1 MGVFEN
7 LGQDL
12 LLDADGDLVVS
23 PSGALAV
30 TDDGRTCLLQDVR
43 NLLDTLPGDLFGH
56 PAYGAGVPR
65 LFGEEDRPDFERLVV
80 RSITDALT
88 YDQSVGPRIEPDSI
102 VVVKKTESPEDR
114 KTGRSGTFLV
124 SFVALGEEWTN
135 RLNLIWGLSDMP
147 SSLSVSQS
155 LGQ

>member
-7 LGQDL
+7 LGKDL
-12 LLDADGDLVVS
+12 MLDTDGDLMLS
-23 PSGALAV
+23 PSGDLAV

-80 RSITDALT
+80 RAITDALT
-88 YDQSVGPRIEPDSI
+88 FSQGVAPRIEPESI
-102 VVVKKTESPEDR
+102 VVYPLPR
-114 KTGRSGTFLV
+114 IGREAKFQV

-135 RLNLIWGLSDMP
+135 RMNWIFNLGWPENEQQG
-147 SSLSVSQS
+147 
-155 LGQ
+155 G

>member
-1 MGVFEN
+1 MGLFDN
-7 LGQDL
+7 LGKDL

-23 PSGALAV
+23 PTGDLDV
-30 TDDGRTCLLQDVR
+30 TEDGRTCLLQDVR

-56 PAYGAGVPR
+56 PSFGAGVPR

-88 YDQSVGPRIEPDSI
+88 YDQGVGPRIEPES
-102 VVVKKTESPEDR
+102 VVAYALPRV
-114 KTGRSGTFLV
+114 GRDARFQV

-135 RLNLIWGLSDMP
+135 RSNMVWGRNWD
-147 SSLSVSQS
+147 
-155 LGQ
+155 G